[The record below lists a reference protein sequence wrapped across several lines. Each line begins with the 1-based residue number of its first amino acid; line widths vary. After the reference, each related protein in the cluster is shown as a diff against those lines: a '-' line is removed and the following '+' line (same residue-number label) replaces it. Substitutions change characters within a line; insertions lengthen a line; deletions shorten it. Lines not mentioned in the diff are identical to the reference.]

1 MAEILPLTRN
11 PQDRLQAALRL
22 LALAQEEQRTAL
34 NAFRENLY
42 VLRDTTAKLQD
53 SVHGWNRA
61 VTATGKDL
69 EAAREAVRT
78 LERTAA
84 AM

>member
-1 MAEILPLTRN
+1 MAEILPFTRS

-22 LALAQEEQRTAL
+22 LALAQEEQRTAV

-53 SVHGWNRA
+53 SVHGWHRA
-61 VTATGKDL
+61 VAATREDL
-69 EAAREAVRT
+69 EAARESVRA

>member
-1 MAEILPLTRN
+1 MAEILPLTRS
-11 PQDRLQAALRL
+11 PQERLQAALRL
-22 LALAQEEQRTAL
+22 LAAAQEEQRAAV

-61 VTATGKDL
+61 VAATGKDL
-69 EAAREAVRT
+69 EKAREAVQT
-78 LERTAA
+78 LARTAA